1 MDKDRTL
8 AGVIARALADR
19 IVAGEIAP
27 GSRLRQDHIAAEF
40 EASHV
45 PVREAFR
52 RLEAQGLAVSEPRRG
67 ARVPPLDP
75 AAIRETTIMR
85 AALEALAL
93 EHALPHLTPADLAE
107 AHTALAE
114 SEASTD
120 IRLWEA
126 ANRRFHRALTA
137 PCGMKRLIA
146 AIDDLHQASARF
158 MFACW
163 RDLDWQKHSA
173 PEHHRMLDAIEAGDG
188 ATAVQLLRDHVT
200 AAGEALISAVGK
212 A

>member
-1 MDKDRTL
+1 MDEDRTL
-8 AGVIARALADR
+8 AGMITRALADR

-27 GSRLRQDHIAAEF
+27 GTKLRQDHIAAEF
-40 EASHV
+40 SASHV

-67 ARVPPLDP
+67 TRVPPLDP
-75 AAIRETTIMR
+75 AAIRETAVMR
-85 AALEALAL
+85 ATLEALAL
-93 EHALPHLTPADLAE
+93 EHALPHLTAADLDE
-107 AHTALAE
+107 ARASLTE

-137 PCGMKRLIA
+137 PCGMKRLMA

-173 PEHHRMLDAIEAGDG
+173 PEHHRMLAAIEAGDG
-188 ATAVQLLRDHVT
+188 AAAVRLLRDHVT
-200 AAGEALISAVGK
+200 AAGEALISVVGK